1 MVRRRLRKN
10 LVTALAVK
18 RPVFVAIA
26 LTLGAMAA
34 FIVARWMSVEQSRA
48 QASGARVVIV
58 TQPVEAGKA
67 ITADQIK
74 TVEWPGSAVPQDASA
89 RSGDVVGRIARI
101 SMIPGEPV
109 LPGKLAPKTAAG
121 GLSSII
127 PEGKRAITVRVNEVI
142 AVAGFALPGS
152 YVDVLVSG
160 KDANRQPFARTVLS
174 RVKVLAVA
182 QETTADPAKPKVV
195 NAVTLEL
202 APIESEKLDLARNI
216 GVLSLVLRNELD
228 TGVVNS
234 TGVRLSD
241 IINPQTSPAAT
252 SSSVKDGTSS
262 THAASAT
269 SRRSSG
275 PEEIRGTSRQ
285 PVASP

>member
-1 MVRRRLRKN
+1 MKLS
-10 LVTALAVK
+10 
-18 RPVFVAIA
+18 VFAIAIA

-34 FIVARWMSVEQSRA
+34 FIAARWMSVPT
-48 QASGARVVIV
+48 ASVYKVVIV
-58 TQPVEAGKA
+58 ARPIEAGKA

-74 TVEWPGSAVPQDASA
+74 SIDWPSSSVPNDAFTLTTS
-89 RSGDVVGRIARI
+89 VVGRIARV

-109 LPGKLAPKTAAG
+109 FLGKLASKYATG

-160 KDANRQPFARTVLS
+160 KDADQQPFSRTVLS
-174 RVKVLAVA
+174 RLKVLAVA
-182 QETTADPAKPKVV
+182 QETTADPDKPKVV

-202 APIESEKLDLARNI
+202 TPLESEKLDLARNI

-228 TGVVNS
+228 TGVINS
-234 TGVRLSD
+234 AGVRLLD
-241 IINPQTSPAAT
+241 IVNPQSARATASSPTTQLAPVPHNEAAPSHQ
-252 SSSVKDGTSS
+252 SSL
-262 THAASAT
+262 
-269 SRRSSG
+269 
-275 PEEIRGTSRQ
+275 PEEIRGSSRQ
-285 PVASP
+285 TVVTP